1 MTQYLTLC
9 EFLEVQRSLG
19 TSENYTKIEEE
30 LRFLVAYNRNS
41 KDVLAFF
48 WCLITETSKS
58 KMV

>member
-48 WCLITETSKS
+48 LVSYN
-58 KMV
+58 